1 MLVFDGA
8 IAGVGTASGTRLVVG
23 LWPHSPL
30 GSFADV
36 MVERA
41 DGHRTLLAP
50 SVQVAGFVAAT
61 YRFDEISVVPVSYRR
76 AGNQWSVEA
85 GPLALRLT
93 TGSRGPLGSMRR
105 SVPRPLAVAR
115 WWGAVLDPVA
125 RVVMPGVRTVGSAGG
140 GRREWYAALDS
151 HRIVSMQAEWN
162 AVDLGGLRRV
172 DPPVRFGFGSTPAAP
187 SLVRVRTTIRLGEGD
202 STTVPAG

>member
-1 MLVFDGA
+1 MLIFDGA

-23 LWPHSPL
+23 LWPISPF

-50 SVQVAGFVAAT
+50 SEQIAGFVAAT
-61 YRFDEISVVPVSYRR
+61 YRFDEISVVPVSYCRTGR
-76 AGNQWSVEA
+76 EWSVEG
-85 GPLALRLT
+85 GPLTLRVT
-93 TGSRGPLGSMRR
+93 TGGRGPLGSLLRA
-105 SVPRPLAVAR
+105 VPRRLAVAR

-125 RVVMPGVRTVGSAGG
+125 RVVLPGVRTIGSAGG
-140 GRREWYAALDS
+140 GRREWYAALDL
-151 HRIVSMQAEWN
+151 HRIVSIQAEWN

-172 DPPVRFGFGSTPAAP
+172 DPPVRFGFGSTPAEP
-187 SLVRVRTTIRLGEGD
+187 SLVRVRTTIRLGAGD
-202 STTVPAG
+202 PEALPGI